1 MTKHEIPLIAH
12 IVHHFRVGGME
23 NGMVNLIN
31 QMPKERFRHVVIC
44 VDDFTDF
51 RERIQRDDVEFYALA
66 KPAGRDV
73 SWYFRL
79 WRLLRTL
86 SPDIVHTRNL
96 SAIEG
101 QFVAAAAGIRARIH
115 GEHGRDVFDL
125 HGKNQKYNLLR
136 KLARPFVKRYIAVSR
151 DLELWL
157 IQTVGVPPQRVS
169 QIYNGVDCTLF
180 HPREGERN
188 IGPAGFATETS
199 LLIGSVGRMA
209 EVKDYPNLVRA
220 FIRLL
225 EIDPSARLRARLV
238 IIGEGVARE
247 NCLNLLREANAE
259 QLAWLP
265 GERTDVA
272 ELMRNMDLFV
282 LPSLGEGISNTILEA
297 MSCGLPVVATRVG
310 GNPELVE
317 DAHTGTLVPV
327 SDPEFMAQTLLN
339 YLQNENVVEAQGK
352 AGRARIE
359 SRFSLQAMAQGYLS
373 VYENVLPGAMAENS
387 APIIKYK

>member
-1 MTKHEIPLIAH
+1 MTRHEIPLIAH

-31 QMPKERFRHVVIC
+31 HMPKERFRHVVIC
-44 VDDFTDF
+44 LDDYTDF
-51 RERIQRDDVEFYALA
+51 RARIRRDDVDFYALA
-66 KPAGRDV
+66 KPAGRDI

-101 QFVAAAAGIRARIH
+101 QFVAMAAGVRARIH

-125 HGKNQKYNLLR
+125 HGKNRKYNLLR
-136 KLARPFVKRYIAVSR
+136 KMARPVVGHYIAVSR
-151 DLELWL
+151 DLEQWL
-157 IQTVGVPPQRVS
+157 IDTVGVPPQRVS
-169 QIYNGVDCTLF
+169 QIYNGVDSTRF
-180 HPREGERN
+180 HPREGARN
-188 IGPAGFATETS
+188 IGPAGFADETS
-199 LLIGSVGRMA
+199 FVIGSVGRMA

-225 EIDPSARLRARLV
+225 ELEPSARQRARLV
-238 IIGEGVARE
+238 IIGEGVSRE
-247 NCLNLLREANAE
+247 TCLNLLREAGAE
-259 QLAWLP
+259 RLAWLP
-265 GERTDVA
+265 GERSDVA

-297 MSCGLPVVATRVG
+297 MACGLPIVATQVG

-317 DAHTGTLVPV
+317 DARTGALVPV
-327 SDPEFMAQTLLN
+327 SDTEVMAQTLLKFFG
-339 YLQNENVVEAQGK
+339 NENMVESQGQ
-352 AGRARIE
+352 ASRARIE
-359 SRFSLQAMAQGYLS
+359 TQFSMQAMARGYLS
-373 VYENVLPGAMAENS
+373 VYDSVFRS
-387 APIIKYK
+387 AQR

>member
-12 IVHHFRVGGME
+12 VVHHFRVGGME
-23 NGMVNLIN
+23 NGMINLIN
-31 QMPKERFRHVVIC
+31 RMPEERFRHVVIC
-44 VDDFTDF
+44 LDDYTGFRARIRRKDVD
-51 RERIQRDDVEFYALA
+51 FYALA
-66 KPAGRDV
+66 KPAGRDI

-79 WRLLRTL
+79 WRLLRAL

-101 QFVAAAAGIRARIH
+101 QFVAAAAGIRARVH

-136 KLARPFVKRYIAVSR
+136 KLARPLVGHYIAVSR
-151 DLELWL
+151 DLEQWL
-157 IQTVGVPPQRVS
+157 IHTVGVPPQRVS
-169 QIYNGVDCTLF
+169 QIYNGVDSALF
-180 HPREGERN
+180 HPREGARN
-188 IGPAGFATETS
+188 IGPAGFAAES
-199 LLIGSVGRMA
+199 SMVIGSVGRMA
-209 EVKDYPNLVRA
+209 EVKDYPNLARA

-225 EIDPSARLRARLV
+225 EIEPSARQRARLV
-238 IIGEGVARE
+238 IIGDGVARE
-247 NCLNLLREANAE
+247 TCLNLLREAGAE

-317 DAHTGTLVPV
+317 DMQTGMLVPV
-327 SDPEFMAQTLLN
+327 SDPESLAQTLLN
-339 YLQNENVVEAQGK
+339 YFRNENMLHLQGQ
-352 AGRARIE
+352 ASRARIE
-359 SRFSLQAMAQGYLS
+359 SHFSMQAMVRGYLS
-373 VYENVLPGAMAENS
+373 VYESVLPQSIAEKA
-387 APIIKYK
+387 APVKCR